1 MVKLIQFKRSWHIDF
16 RTQCIIMTPRSLNVI
31 KSDVLKSRKTIEIQN
46 SWMAIYLTYILSFV
60 NGNTVLTFTI
70 LVKNYKINRQL
81 KPWALVRR
89 ERDLL
94 PATGRM
100 YRWTV
105 VNTKEK
111 TIKYQKDSIINLCDW
126 FLKGKFCK

>member
-1 MVKLIQFKRSWHIDF
+1 
-16 RTQCIIMTPRSLNVI
+16 
-31 KSDVLKSRKTIEIQN
+31 
-46 SWMAIYLTYILSFV
+46 MAIYLTYILSFV

-81 KPWALVRR
+81 KLWALVQR

-100 YRWTV
+100 YR
-105 VNTKEK
+105 
-111 TIKYQKDSIINLCDW
+111 
-126 FLKGKFCK
+126 